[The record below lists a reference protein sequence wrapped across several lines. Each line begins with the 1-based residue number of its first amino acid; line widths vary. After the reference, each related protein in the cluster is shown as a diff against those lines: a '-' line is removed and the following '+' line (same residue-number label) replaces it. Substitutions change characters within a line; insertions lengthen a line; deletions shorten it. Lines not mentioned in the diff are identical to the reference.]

1 MKTCLFNTHSDNV
14 AAWCSHH
21 HCYMTVK
28 QMRNKECLKKQCN
41 YLKKNEAHQYWR
53 QRELVKQKRK
63 ARKEQFKMYT
73 ADDNASAM

>member
-28 QMRNKECLKKQCN
+28 QMRHKECLKKQCN
-41 YLKKNEAHQYWR
+41 YLKRNEDHEYWR
-53 QRELVKQKRK
+53 QRELTKQRRK
-63 ARKEQFKMYT
+63 ARKEQLNMYT
-73 ADDNASAM
+73 TNGDAHEM